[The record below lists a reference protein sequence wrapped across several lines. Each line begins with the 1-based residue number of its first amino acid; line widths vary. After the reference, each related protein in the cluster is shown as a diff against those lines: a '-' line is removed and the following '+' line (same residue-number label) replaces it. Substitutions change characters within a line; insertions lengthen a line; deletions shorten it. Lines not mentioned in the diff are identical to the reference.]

1 MKQKL
6 TSRYIETVKAPG
18 PKRLEVYDQLLP
30 GFGIRVSTTGRKTWF
45 CSARTNGRTQRIKI
59 GTYPAVGLADARE
72 RAQTILHDAQ
82 LGIVPPTKC
91 ETLSE
96 VIPQFIAIYA
106 KPRNKSWLEQ
116 QRLLTQKWVPL
127 FETPL
132 NEINRPNVV
141 RILDAIVASGTPGRA
156 NHALSA
162 LRKLLNWALDRGM
175 IDVNPIAGLKPP
187 SKPRARDRIL
197 TDGEVMRLMEAAR
210 LEGYPFGTIA
220 QVLLLTAQRRGEVSA
235 MKWSSIDFEAGVWTI
250 PRENAKNGLAH
261 DVPLSEAVLNIL
273 RTIPRFVKSDFVFTT
288 TGKTPVSGYGR
299 AKERLDAAVG
309 SEGWWYHDLRR
320 TAASG
325 MARIGVSPHVIEKV
339 LNHKSGI
346 ISGVAAVYNRY
357 SYSEEKR
364 EALHRWATWV
374 MNKA

>member
-30 GFGIRVSTTGRKTWF
+30 GFGVRVSTTGRKTWF
-45 CSARTNGRTQRIKI
+45 CSARTNGRTQRVKI

-72 RAQTILHDAQ
+72 RAQSILHDAQ
-82 LGIVPPTKC
+82 LGITPPEKC
-91 ETLSE
+91 ETLGE
-96 VIPQFIAIYA
+96 TIPMFIAIYA
-106 KPRNKSWLEQ
+106 KPRNKGWLEQ

-127 FETPL
+127 FKSPL
-132 NEINRPNVV
+132 DEISRPDVV
-141 RILDAIVASGTPGRA
+141 RVLDAIVASGTPGRA

-162 LRKLLNWALDRGM
+162 LKKLMNWALDRGM
-175 IDVNPIAGLKPP
+175 IEVNPIAGLKPP
-187 SKPRARDRIL
+187 TKPRARDRVL
-197 TDGEVMRLMEAAR
+197 TDGELARLMDAAKR
-210 LEGYPFGTIA
+210 EGYPFGTIA
-220 QVLLLTAQRRGEVSA
+220 QVLLLTAQRRGEVSG
-235 MKWSSIDFEAGVWTI
+235 MKWSSIDFETGVWTI

-261 DVPLSEAVLNIL
+261 DVPLSVSVLDLL
-273 RTIPRFVKSDFVFTT
+273 RSVPRFVGSDYVFTT

-299 AKERLDAAVG
+299 AKDRLDDAVG
-309 SEGWWYHDLRR
+309 TEGWWYHDLRR

-346 ISGVAAVYNRY
+346 ISGVAAIYNRY
-357 SYSEEKR
+357 SYSLEKKS
-364 EALHRWATWV
+364 ALEQWGEYIA
-374 MNKA
+374 KL